1 MIKEKIPALNS
12 LSDEEK
18 IILIGELWDEVMTEE
33 TFELSDEQ
41 KQELDRRIRYAEEHP
56 EDAIPWNQVKEK
68 LNFHART

>member
-1 MIKEKIPALNS
+1 MIKEKRPALNN

-18 IILIGELWDEVMTEE
+18 MILIGELWEEVMTEE

-56 EDAIPWNQVKEK
+56 EDAISWNQVKEK
-68 LNFHART
+68 LFKKYNE